1 MSKNKTAASPFFA
14 NAVHELR
21 TPIQTIIGTLELMED
36 TTLSQEQTEYV
47 RQVKFSADILLALVN
62 DLLDF
67 SKIQSGQFK
76 LENIPLNPQKVLEET
91 VDLISIEAHNRGLE
105 IITNFEKGKI
115 NFLNE

>member
-1 MSKNKTAASPFFA
+1 MSKNETAASPFFA

-67 SKIQSGQFK
+67 SKNNQ
-76 LENIPLNPQKVLEET
+76 NILKEKHLKIFINLFM
-91 VDLISIEAHNRGLE
+91 LIHI
-105 IITNFEKGKI
+105 K
-115 NFLNE
+115 